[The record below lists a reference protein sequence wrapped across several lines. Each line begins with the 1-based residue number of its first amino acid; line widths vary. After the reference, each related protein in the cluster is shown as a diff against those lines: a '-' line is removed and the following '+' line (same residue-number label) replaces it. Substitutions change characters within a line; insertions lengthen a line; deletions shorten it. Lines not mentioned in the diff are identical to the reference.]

1 MINYFIF
8 GISYAFAAVIQPG
21 PFQAFLFSN
30 SIRNGWRRTIPLVFA
45 PLISDLPVIILV
57 VFILTIVPHFV
68 LGILQCL
75 GGIFL
80 LFLAFKGYKSL
91 SVVDDYN
98 NQDLSKY
105 ANLFRAVLVNIFN
118 PAPYLAWSLI
128 MGPVLI
134 SALTESMKNG
144 IILLISFYGS
154 MIIYS
159 SLMVLLFSAAGNLGP
174 RVNRIL
180 IVISVIAFVVFGIYQ
195 LWSGI
200 SRFM

>member
-30 SIRNGWRRTIPLVFA
+30 SVRNGWRKTIPLVFA
-45 PLISDLPVIILV
+45 PLISALPVIILV
-57 VFILTIVPHFV
+57 VFLLTYVPHSV

-80 LFLAFKGYKSL
+80 LFLAWRGYKSL
-91 SVVDDYN
+91 AGTTDKGN
-98 NQDLSKY
+98 HDLSEYK
-105 ANLFRAVLVNIFN
+105 NLFRAVLVNIFN